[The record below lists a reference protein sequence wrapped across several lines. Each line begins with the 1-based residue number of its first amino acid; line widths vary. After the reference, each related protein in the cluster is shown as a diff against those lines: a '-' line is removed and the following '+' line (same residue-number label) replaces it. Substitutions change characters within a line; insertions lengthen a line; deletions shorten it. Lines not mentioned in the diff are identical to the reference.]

1 MTQIS
6 KETKNLI
13 LSYQKWQESLQ
24 KKEGV
29 STIHVDEVASK
40 VAAFYEKIRGIIDWK
55 EEHLIKISVIER
67 SVRKRI
73 IPKLGS
79 EIKVDAESLVLELIR
94 SGHFPN
100 DKIEES
106 KIEEVQEIINKYLH
120 IIEGKSENIQLVQ
133 WLSSMLSCE
142 IKEALI
148 PSIKENALIDFMYSK
163 IKSSTFLSK

>member
-6 KETKNLI
+6 KETKDLI
-13 LSYQKWQESLQ
+13 LGYQKWQESLQ

-55 EEHLIKISVIER
+55 EEHLIKIGVIER

-73 IPKLGS
+73 IPKIGVKE

-106 KIEEVQEIINKYLH
+106 KIAKIQTIINF
-120 IIEGKSENIQLVQ
+120 
-133 WLSSMLSCE
+133 
-142 IKEALI
+142 A
-148 PSIKENALIDFMYSK
+148 
-163 IKSSTFLSK
+163 T